1 MNADERA
8 NAPALDELQGI
19 NDEPNDK
26 NSNAPSESSE
36 GLKNVESK
44 NKVSNVDVHASM
56 QQSQQR
62 IQRLYQVS

>member
-1 MNADERA
+1 MDERA
-8 NAPALDELQGI
+8 IAPSHDELQGI

-36 GLKNVESK
+36 GVKNAESK
-44 NKVSNVDVHASM
+44 NKDANIDGHAAM

-62 IQRLYQVS
+62 IQKLYQVS